1 MIENS
6 RTNYTISKPTLVQND
21 YLIESRMKEPPDVA
35 CRFFLSKFLCTI
47 KLQCQLGGIV
57 LKKLGLTLL
66 IILSA
71 LFAAA
76 CNGNDDN
83 NAEVNKEGTVS
94 TENENA
100 DKQEETHAETET
112 EAETNTE
119 PVSVKAGLGD
129 TLTRFK
135 DEYGD
140 NKGNDAMGIF
150 ETDYSLLPMFIN
162 GRAVDMNIQF
172 NKDGQSMQTM
182 EKAEQIAAN
191 LIPQDA
197 QFQKEYPDKSG
208 TDVQKAVLY
217 HSETIANLFPD
228 YKPAGSFIIIYNHN
242 EGNENEVT
250 GMTIGLG
257 EMK

>member
-1 MIENS
+1 M
-6 RTNYTISKPTLVQND
+6 
-21 YLIESRMKEPPDVA
+21 
-35 CRFFLSKFLCTI
+35 
-47 KLQCQLGGIV
+47 
-57 LKKLGLTLL
+57 LKKLELTLL

-71 LFAAA
+71 IFIAA
-76 CNGNDDN
+76 CNGENDK
-83 NAEVNKEGTVS
+83 NAETPKEGTLV

-100 DKQEETHAETET
+100 DKQEETESETKE
-112 EAETNTE
+112 ETNTE
-119 PVSVKAGLGD
+119 PVSIKAGLGD

-135 DEYGD
+135 DEYGE

-150 ETDYSLLPMFIN
+150 ETDYSLLPMFIK
-162 GRAVDMNIQF
+162 GLAVDMTIQF
-172 NKDGQSMQTM
+172 SRDGQSVRTM
-182 EKAEQIAAN
+182 EEAEQIAAD

-197 QFQKEYPDKSG
+197 EFQKEYPDTAG

-228 YKPAGSFIIIYNHN
+228 WEPAGSFIIIYNHN
-242 EGNENEVT
+242 EGNQNEVT